1 MTRKTSVLGVVS
13 VAVVAIFA
21 LPALADVTA
30 RVVEVVDGDTIR
42 VLDDG
47 DEVTVRLEGI
57 DAPESDQPFGD
68 AATRYVAGAVVG
80 ERVRVVEHGEDYLG
94 RTIGEV
100 LTAEGENLNRV
111 LVDEGF
117 AWWFERYNDDDS
129 LGDLQA
135 TARAREAGLW
145 AGDDPIAPWDWRDGE
160 RP

>member
-1 MTRKTSVLGVVS
+1 MTRKPSVLGVVA

-21 LPALADVTA
+21 SPALADFTGQ
-30 RVVEVVDGDTIR
+30 VVEVVDGDTIR

-47 DEVTVRLEGI
+47 DEVTVRLEVI

-68 AATRYVAGAVVG
+68 AATRYVTGAVVG
-80 ERVRVVEHGEDYLG
+80 ERVRVVEHGEDYFG

-111 LVDEGF
+111 LVREGF

-135 TARAREAGLW
+135 AARAREAGLW